1 MFKAFDFCIPDRRED
16 TSWRSTARTYAA
28 CRSRCAK
35 PTSRGSWLVDWTAFS
50 SHHLSKARS
59 DPSCSKPRAEWGS
72 KACVEAARSIRS
84 VAGLGQGEKPEPFGD
99 RPRERSLRARIDVQY
114 LNRIGR
120 RVITT
125 MIVDAGEHLEFAQP
139 LSATASL
146 PRDIEVEARADAALI
161 KEADGR
167 AIPIL
172 ETISHDGSH
181 NAGSDLLCGVTTML
195 RKTVIALLA
204 VVLIGLSPTGASA
217 RGFGGFGGHGF
228 GGGGWHGG
236 GWGHRGF
243 GGWGLGAGALAGAVI
258 GGAIASSAYGYDG
271 PYYDPGYSYY
281 PAYVGYSPY
290 YDYGPWQAIQEPGAA
305 RFHRPWGY
313 W

>member
-1 MFKAFDFCIPDRRED
+1 
-16 TSWRSTARTYAA
+16 
-28 CRSRCAK
+28 
-35 PTSRGSWLVDWTAFS
+35 
-50 SHHLSKARS
+50 
-59 DPSCSKPRAEWGS
+59 
-72 KACVEAARSIRS
+72 
-84 VAGLGQGEKPEPFGD
+84 
-99 RPRERSLRARIDVQY
+99 VQY
-114 LNRIGR
+114 LTRIAR

-125 MIVDAGEHLEFAQP
+125 MSVDAGENLEFAQP
-139 LSATASL
+139 LSATAAL
-146 PRDIEVEARADAALI
+146 PPDIEVEARADAALI

-271 PYYDPGYSYY
+271 PYYGAGYSYY